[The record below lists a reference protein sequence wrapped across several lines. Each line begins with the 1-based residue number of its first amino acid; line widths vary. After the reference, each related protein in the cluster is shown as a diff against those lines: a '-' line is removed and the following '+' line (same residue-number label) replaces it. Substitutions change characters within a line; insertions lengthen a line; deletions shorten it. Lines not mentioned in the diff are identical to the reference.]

1 LPNLIEELEP
11 RASKNLQA
19 KLQLIALLKPGSF
32 GVVHLSVNSDP
43 ILRKVVEVELHS
55 PVIGKKK

>member
-1 LPNLIEELEP
+1 LPSLIEELEP
-11 RASKNLQA
+11 RASKTLRA

-43 ILRKVVEVELHS
+43 NDRKVVEVELHS
-55 PVIGKKK
+55 PVIRKKK